1 MEISDIIPRKARCGR
16 GSGIKSGMDMEFGKL
31 RKLEFTLNN
40 IRGWLFQ
47 GGAMWRFW
55 SRKW

>member
-31 RKLEFTLNN
+31 
-40 IRGWLFQ
+40 
-47 GGAMWRFW
+47 GGIGIYL
-55 SRKW
+55 K